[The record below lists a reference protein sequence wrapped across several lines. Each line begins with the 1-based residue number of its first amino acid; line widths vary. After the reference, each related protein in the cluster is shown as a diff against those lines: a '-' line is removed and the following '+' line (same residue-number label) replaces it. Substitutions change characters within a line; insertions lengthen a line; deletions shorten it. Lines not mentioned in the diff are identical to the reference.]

1 MRVNY
6 LQLSNI
12 LSFKYEENINN
23 AFKIKFDPDLNIIIG
38 ENGSGK
44 STVLETMNFVFTR
57 ALFKRITSRY
67 NDNPSY
73 IIHSKQATVE
83 VDDSY
88 SNRTLGLRLQPNWN
102 SEKEQQNVRISIT
115 LDDIDRDNID
125 HIVNNHSRIEKI
137 LNSYSTIK
145 IPKFSALDRD
155 VNVDINIIF
164 QHTKYEADATYE
176 VIYDN
181 SVPEHVQFY
190 LEYYHAV
197 NEAIDIHNQENTDDI
212 IEPLGST
219 FSMLSAFRDYS
230 NFNSQTSLYT
240 GSDPLD
246 NTLKNAKNRLVPS
259 SVNERPSGEPA
270 IFNFIKLK
278 LGEKHLRL
286 IQEGKNIDDA
296 TVAINSLP
304 LITNINE
311 RLKLLNLKLS
321 IKPTNIRTWSYE
333 FRFRDIKN
341 DQELGDINDLSA
353 GQKSIIHLIFEA
365 HGQDDVKGGLVV
377 IDEPEIHLHYQF
389 QSKYLK
395 ILEDLA
401 KEQEIQ
407 CILVTHSEGFIS
419 DDTIKYIKRFS
430 LNEERNSVM
439 YVPEIT
445 EDHKGLIKILN
456 NTQAARVLFLNKV
469 LLVEGQDDEY
479 FFRDVVKRLQPEFSQ
494 NITIY
499 GVNGK
504 DNISSVNSLSFKD
517 FFESFGLKVYFIK
530 DLDATGKDLYENKE
544 QRSLKTDEENNRYR
558 EEHLDVDEKIESR
571 YPFGEF
577 YLKKGAIEQYT
588 GKPKGIEHVIDFCE
602 NDMDN
607 FLKSDDEKAKE
618 IINIIGLIAGDNT
631 WNPSSKPRKTI
642 KSTLQRLAIRLI
654 KTGLRCC

>member
-12 LSFKYEENINN
+12 LSFKYEEDINN
-23 AFKIKFDPDLNIIIG
+23 AFKIEFDPDLNIIIG

-44 STVLETMNFVFTR
+44 TTVLEAMNLVFTR
-57 ALFKRITSRY
+57 ALFKRITNRY
-67 NDNPSY
+67 SSYRSYYTDRKNMLQIDDN
-73 IIHSKQATVE
+73 
-83 VDDSY
+83 Y
-88 SNRTLGLRLQPNWN
+88 SNRTLGLRLQPNWS
-102 SEKEQQNVRISIT
+102 SEEEQQRVRVSIK
-115 LDDIDRDNID
+115 LDSIDRANID
-125 HIVNNHSRIEKI
+125 HIVDNYSRIKKT
-137 LNSYSTIK
+137 LDNYSI
-145 IPKFSALDRD
+145 IPMPEFFALDSD
-155 VNVDINIIF
+155 MDIEIDIIF
-164 QHTKYEADATYE
+164 KQAKYDEDNTYKS
-176 VIYDN
+176 YYND
-181 SVPEHVQFY
+181 SVPGYIKFY
-190 LEYYHAV
+190 LEYYHAI
-197 NEAIDIHNQENTDDI
+197 NEAITVYNEDNTNHI
-212 IEPLGST
+212 TPLGST
-219 FSMLSAFRDYS
+219 FSILSSFRDYS
-230 NFNSQTSLYT
+230 NYNSQIQLYNGDDSS
-240 GSDPLD
+240 GS
-246 NTLKNAKNRLVPS
+246 TLHNAKNRLIPHSINEHS
-259 SVNERPSGEPA
+259 SGMPA
-270 IFNFIKLK
+270 IFDFIKLK
-278 LGEKHLRL
+278 LGEDYFKLVK
-286 IQEGKNIDDA
+286 EGKNINDA
-296 TVAINSLP
+296 TAIINSSS
-304 LITNINE
+304 IIKKINE
-311 RLKLLNLKLS
+311 KLGILNLQLS
-321 IKPTNIRTWSYE
+321 VKPVNIRRWSYE
-333 FRFRDIKN
+333 FRFKDTKN
-341 DQELGDINDLSA
+341 NRELGDINSLSA

-365 HGQDDVKGGLVV
+365 YGRDDVKGGLVV

-395 ILEDLA
+395 ILENLA
-401 KEQEIQ
+401 KEQKIQ

-445 EDHKGLIKILN
+445 EDQKGLIKILN

-479 FFRDVVKRLQPEFSQ
+479 FFRDVVKRLQPELSQ

-577 YLKKGAIEQYT
+577 YLRKGAIEQYT
-588 GKPKGIEHVIDFCE
+588 GKEKGIEHVIGFCE
-602 NDMDN
+602 NEMDN
-607 FLKSDDEKAKE
+607 FLKSNDDKAKE

-631 WNPSSKPRKTI
+631 
-642 KSTLQRLAIRLI
+642 
-654 KTGLRCC
+654 

>member
-12 LSFKYEENINN
+12 LSFKHEENINN
-23 AFKIKFDPDLNIIIG
+23 AFKIEFDPDLNIIIG

-44 STVLETMNFVFTR
+44 STVLEAMNLVFTR
-57 ALFKRITSRY
+57 ALFKRITNRY
-67 NDNPSY
+67 SSHRSYYTDRKNTLQIDDN
-73 IIHSKQATVE
+73 
-83 VDDSY
+83 Y
-88 SNRTLGLRLQPNWN
+88 SNRTLGLRLQPNWS
-102 SEKEQQNVRISIT
+102 SEEEQQGVRVSIK
-115 LDDIDRDNID
+115 LDSIDRANID
-125 HIVNNHSRIEKI
+125 HIVDNYSRIKKT
-137 LNSYSTIK
+137 LDNYSI
-145 IPKFSALDRD
+145 ISMPDFFALDS
-155 VNVDINIIF
+155 DIDIEIDITF
-164 QHTKYEADATYE
+164 KQAKYDEDNTYE
-176 VIYDN
+176 SSYND
-181 SVPEHVQFY
+181 SVPDYIKFY
-190 LEYYHAV
+190 LEYYHAI
-197 NEAIDIHNQENTDDI
+197 NEAIAVYNEDSTDHVA
-212 IEPLGST
+212 PLGNT

-230 NFNSQTSLYT
+230 NYNPQIHLYN
-240 GSDPLD
+240 GDDSSGD
-246 NTLKNAKNRLVPS
+246 TLQNAKNRLIPHSINEHS
-259 SVNERPSGEPA
+259 SGMSA
-270 IFNFIKLK
+270 IFDFIKLK
-278 LGEKHLRL
+278 LGEDHFILVK
-286 IQEGKNIDDA
+286 EGKNINDA
-296 TVAINSLP
+296 TTIINGSS
-304 LITNINE
+304 IIKKINE
-311 RLKLLNLKLS
+311 KLRILNLQLS
-321 IKPTNIRTWSYE
+321 VEPVNIRRWSYE
-333 FRFRDIKN
+333 FMFRDTKN
-341 DQELGDINDLSA
+341 DRYIGDINSLSA

-365 HGQDDVKGGLVV
+365 YGRDDIKGGLVV

-395 ILEDLA
+395 ILKDLA
-401 KEQEIQ
+401 KEQKIQ

-430 LNEERNSVM
+430 LNEEHNSVM

-445 EDHKGLIKILN
+445 EDQKGLIKILN

-504 DNISSVNSLSFKD
+504 DNISSANSLSFKD

-530 DLDATGKDLYENKE
+530 DLDATGKDIYENKE

-602 NDMDN
+602 NEMDN

-618 IINIIGLIAGDNT
+618 IYKIIGLIAGED
-631 WNPSSKPRKTI
+631 SDSVH
-642 KSTLQRLAIRLI
+642 
-654 KTGLRCC
+654 

>member
-1 MRVNY
+1 
-6 LQLSNI
+6 
-12 LSFKYEENINN
+12 
-23 AFKIKFDPDLNIIIG
+23 
-38 ENGSGK
+38 
-44 STVLETMNFVFTR
+44 MNFVFTR

-67 NDNPSY
+67 NDNPLY

-176 VIYDN
+176 IIYDN

-190 LEYYHAV
+190 LEYYHAI
-197 NEAIDIHNQENTDDI
+197 NEAIDIHNQENTNDI

-230 NFNSQTSLYT
+230 NFDSQTSLYT

-259 SVNERPSGEPA
+259 SINERPSGEPA
-270 IFNFIKLK
+270 IFNFIKLR

-296 TVAINSLP
+296 TVAINGLP

-333 FRFRDIKN
+333 FRFKDTKN
-341 DQELGDINDLSA
+341 NRELGDINSLSA

-365 HGQDDVKGGLVV
+365 YGRDDVKGGLVV

-395 ILEDLA
+395 ILEDLVR
-401 KEQEIQ
+401 EQEIQ

-430 LNEERNSVM
+430 LNEERNSV
-439 YVPEIT
+439 VCTPDIR
-445 EDHKGLIKILN
+445 EDQRKLIEILN
-456 NTQAARVLFLNKV
+456 NTWAAQVLFLDRV
-469 LLVEGQDDEY
+469 LLVESQDDEY
-479 FFRDVVKRLQPEFSQ
+479 FFRVAIKELQPDLSQ
-494 NITIY
+494 NITVY
-499 GVNGK
+499 GVRGK
-504 DNISSVNSLSFKD
+504 DSISSFKS
-517 FFESFGLKVYFIK
+517 FFESFGLKVYVIK
-530 DLDATGKDLYENKE
+530 DLDATGEDFYGRGNAVSFRNSGEAGII
-544 QRSLKTDEENNRYR
+544 RYR
-558 EEHLDVDEKIESR
+558 RDHPDLDEQIESR
-571 YPFGEF
+571 YSSDEF

-602 NDMDN
+602 NEMDN
-607 FLKSDDEKAKE
+607 FLNSDDEKAKE

-631 WNPSSKPRKTI
+631 
-642 KSTLQRLAIRLI
+642 
-654 KTGLRCC
+654 

>member
-12 LSFKYEENINN
+12 LSFKYEEDINS
-23 AFKIKFDPDLNIIIG
+23 AFKIEFDPDLNIIIG

-44 STVLETMNFVFTR
+44 STVLEAMNLVFTR
-57 ALFKRITSRY
+57 ALFKRITNRY
-67 NDNPSY
+67 SSHRSYYTDRKNMLQIDDN
-73 IIHSKQATVE
+73 
-83 VDDSY
+83 Y
-88 SNRTLGLRLQPNWN
+88 SNRTLGLRLQPNWS
-102 SEKEQQNVRISIT
+102 SEEEQQGVRVSIK
-115 LDDIDRDNID
+115 LDSIDRANID
-125 HIVNNHSRIEKI
+125 HIVDNYSRIKKT
-137 LNSYSTIK
+137 LDNYSI
-145 IPKFSALDRD
+145 ISMPDFFALDS
-155 VNVDINIIF
+155 DIDIEIDITF
-164 QHTKYEADATYE
+164 KQAKYDEDNTYE
-176 VIYDN
+176 SSYND
-181 SVPEHVQFY
+181 SVPDYIKFY
-190 LEYYHAV
+190 LEYYHAI
-197 NEAIDIHNQENTDDI
+197 NEAIAVYNEDNTDHI
-212 IEPLGST
+212 APLGNT

-230 NFNSQTSLYT
+230 NYNPQIHLYNGNDTS
-240 GSDPLD
+240 GD
-246 NTLKNAKNRLVPS
+246 TLQSVKNRLVPHSINEHS
-259 SVNERPSGEPA
+259 SGMSA
-270 IFNFIKLK
+270 IFDFIKLK
-278 LGEKHLRL
+278 LGEDHFNLVK
-286 IQEGKNIDDA
+286 EGKNINDA
-296 TVAINSLP
+296 TAIINDSP
-304 LITNINE
+304 IIKKINE
-311 RLKLLNLKLS
+311 KLRILNLQLS
-321 IKPTNIRTWSYE
+321 VKPVNIRRWSYE
-333 FRFRDIKN
+333 FMLRDTKN
-341 DQELGDINDLSA
+341 DRYIGDINSLSA
-353 GQKSIIHLIFEA
+353 GQKSIMHLIFEA
-365 HGQDDVKGGLVV
+365 YSRDDVKGGLVV

-401 KEQEIQ
+401 KEQDIQ

-577 YLKKGAIEQYT
+577 YLKKGAVEQYT
-588 GKPKGIEHVIDFCE
+588 GKLKGIEHVIDFCE

-607 FLKSDDEKAKE
+607 FLNSDDEKAKE
-618 IINIIGLIAGDNT
+618 ICKIIGLIAGEDDD
-631 WNPSSKPRKTI
+631 SVH
-642 KSTLQRLAIRLI
+642 
-654 KTGLRCC
+654 